1 MCTGGRGC
9 IPVSLIES
17 YLADWGRRSMQLTD
31 SFIHF
36 HTLHIFIHMLSNTH
50 THKHATL
57 EERYYWIE
65 TLWHPLSHRPA
76 QCSAKLSLPLS
87 VIICMC
93 GQSKT
98 HKGNK
103 IFSVYSPE
111 TRIDGR
117 KYRKWHLR
125 SDMFFFPILSGCV
138 RNVYKWG
145 KKYHRKLLLF
155 WREIYI
161 IFVFQVPD
169 NAVMALV
176 PKQVTAYNSVNN
188 STVSRTSASKY
199 GKPASFCT
207 ISFSYQ
213 RATFLAGPSLL

>member
-1 MCTGGRGC
+1 
-9 IPVSLIES
+9 
-17 YLADWGRRSMQLTD
+17 MQLTG

-36 HTLHIFIHMLSNTH
+36 HTHSHFTSSYTCSQTH
-50 THKHATL
+50 THTHRHATL
-57 EERYYWIE
+57 EGRYYWIE

-125 SDMFFFPILSGCV
+125 SDMFFFLFLV
-138 RNVYKWG
+138 VTNVYKWG

-199 GKPASFCT
+199 GKPASFCST
-207 ISFSYQ
+207 SFSYHK
-213 RATFLAGPSLL
+213 ASFLAGPSLL

>member
-1 MCTGGRGC
+1 
-9 IPVSLIES
+9 
-17 YLADWGRRSMQLTD
+17 MQLTD

-36 HTLHIFIHMLSNTH
+36 HTLISTDTHTSHLHTHALKH

-57 EERYYWIE
+57 EGRYYWIE

-76 QCSAKLSLPLS
+76 QCSAKLSHPLS

-103 IFSVYSPE
+103 IFPVYSPE

-117 KYRKWHLR
+117 KYRKWHLH
-125 SDMFFFPILSGCV
+125 SDMFFFFLFLVVVSEMCTNGE
-138 RNVYKWG
+138 RNTQ
-145 KKYHRKLLLF
+145 RKLLLF

-199 GKPASFCT
+199 GKPL
-207 ISFSYQ
+207 
-213 RATFLAGPSLL
+213 FLYHKFQLSESRVCFRNYMYFVF